1 MSQEPSDPK
10 RRHFLATS
18 SVLGAAGALWSTL
31 PFAAM
36 ADNSSTTSPGG
47 NMGADLILFNGR
59 LHTVDREKP
68 QASAVAIRD
77 GRFIA
82 VGSDAEAMALRG
94 AGTRVV
100 DLNGRTVIPGLN
112 DSHLHLIRG
121 GLNYNLELRWEGVPS
136 LADALRMLKQQAER
150 TPTPQWVRVVGGW
163 TEFQFAEKRLPTLD
177 ELNRAAPDTPVF
189 VLHLYDRALLNRAA
203 LRAVGYDRNTPN
215 PPGGEIQRD
224 ASGEP
229 TGMLI
234 ARPNALILYAT
245 LAKGPKLPLE
255 YQVNS
260 TRQFMRE
267 LNRLGVTSAIDAGGG
282 YQNYPDDYQVI
293 QELAAQNQLTVR
305 IAYNLFTQKPKEEL
319 QDFQAWSKI
328 VKPGDGTDFFR
339 HNGAGEMLVFS
350 AADFEDFLEPR
361 PDLAPSM
368 EAELEPVVR
377 HLVEQRW
384 PFRLHAT
391 YDESISRMLDVFEKV
406 DRDMPFNGLPW
417 LFDHAETIS
426 PHNIERV
433 RALGGGI
440 AIQHRMA
447 FQGEYFIDRY
457 GAKAAEATPPIQ
469 RMLAEGIPVGGG
481 TDATRVASYNPWTAL
496 YWLVS
501 GKTVGGTTL
510 NPQGLSR
517 ATALQLFTHGSAW
530 FSSEQGKKGQIKVG
544 QLADLVALTA
554 DFFSIEEEQIKWL
567 ESVLTVVGG
576 KVVHAT
582 SEFDK
587 LAPPTLPVLPDWSPV
602 AKVPGHWKPV
612 AAPLSASI
620 HQCVGACA
628 VHQHQHDRARS
639 SSVPVSDHQ
648 GFWGAFG
655 CSCFAF

>member
-1 MSQEPSDPK
+1 MSQDPSDPK

-36 ADNSSTTSPGG
+36 AGDSSASSSGG
-47 NMGADLILFNGR
+47 NMSADLILYNGR

-68 QASAVAIRD
+68 QASAVAIKD
-77 GRFIA
+77 GRFVA

-94 AGTRVV
+94 DATRVI
-100 DLNGRTVIPGLN
+100 DLQKRTVIPGLN

-136 LADALRMLKQQAER
+136 LADALRMLKDQADR

-177 ELNRAAPDTPVF
+177 ELNKAAPDTPVF

-203 LRAVGYDRNTPN
+203 LRAVGYDKNTPN

-293 QELAAQNQLTVR
+293 QELAAKDQLTVR

-328 VKPGDGTDFFR
+328 VKPGDGTDFLR

-350 AADFEDFLEPR
+350 AADFEDFVEPR

-426 PHNIERV
+426 PRNIERV

-469 RMLAEGIPVGGG
+469 RMLAEGVPVGGG

-510 NPQGLSR
+510 NPQGLPR
-517 ATALQLFTHGSAW
+517 DTALQLFTHGSAW
-530 FSSEQGKKGQIKVG
+530 FSSEQGKKGQIKVAAG
-544 QLADLVALTA
+544 RPGGLERGLLQHRARADQVAGVGTDHRRRQGGAWHRRVRQARPADAAGTAGLVAGDDGA
-554 DFFSIEEEQIKWL
+554 RAL
-567 ESVLTVVGG
+567 EAGRRAHG
-576 KVVHAT
+576 RQHPPVHRRLRGA
-582 SEFDK
+582 S
-587 LAPPTLPVLPDWSPV
+587 AP
-602 AKVPGHWKPV
+602 A
-612 AAPLSASI
+612 
-620 HQCVGACA
+620 
-628 VHQHQHDRARS
+628 
-639 SSVPVSDHQ
+639 
-648 GFWGAFG
+648 
-655 CSCFAF
+655 